1 MTRPCSTIPSGWTWT
16 GPISVSTWPSVT
28 ACISASG
35 APLAR
40 LEVLAIVNAVLD
52 RYSVIGLSEEPG
64 ERQTASLL
72 THGFV
77 RLPLQLTR

>member
-1 MTRPCSTIPSGWTWT
+1 MHHVHDRRDAEERDI
-16 GPISVSTWPSVT
+16 
-28 ACISASG
+28 AG
-35 APLAR
+35 AALAR

-52 RYSVIGLSEEPG
+52 RYPVIELSDEQA

-77 RLPLQLTR
+77 HLPLQLRR